1 MCSFCL
7 KPLPF
12 RGGVGVGGASTLR
25 KTREP
30 TPLRLSSKLASL
42 TAPPLKGRGEYCQT
56 KNWLIHSALS
66 AGLSSPSISTEN
78 SSVCCHWP
86 GRFLSSS
93 SNLKW
98 PRRSDERRVGK
109 KGVGTGR
116 SRWSPLNKK
125 KKIKDTEKEN

>member
-56 KNWLIHSALS
+56 KNWLIHSAIG
-66 AGLSSPSISTEN
+66 AGFSSPSNSTEN
-78 SSVCCHWP
+78 SEGGCLWHW
-86 GRFLSSS
+86 RFSSS
-93 SNLKW
+93 STHLQW
-98 PRRSDERRVGK
+98 QRHRLPEWTGDGK
-109 KGVGTGR
+109 RTA
-116 SRWSPLNKK
+116 SRHG
-125 KKIKDTEKEN
+125 

>member
-56 KNWLIHSALS
+56 KNWLIHSAIS
-66 AGLSSPSISTEN
+66 AGLRSEEHTSELQSLMRISYAVFCLKKKNTNTLITGTIRQRTRLNKVHTEN
-78 SSVCCHWP
+78 TI
-86 GRFLSSS
+86 R
-93 SNLKW
+93 N
-98 PRRSDERRVGK
+98 
-109 KGVGTGR
+109 T
-116 SRWSPLNKK
+116 
-125 KKIKDTEKEN
+125 

>member
-56 KNWLIHSALS
+56 KNWLIHSAIS
-66 AGLSSPSISTEN
+66 AGSSSPSIPTEN

-86 GRFLSSS
+86 ARFSSNS
-93 SNLKW
+93 SNLNS
-98 PRRSDERRVGK
+98 PSTRLPGRQ
-109 KGVGTGR
+109 GTQNTTMVPPELPPHMP
-116 SRWSPLNKK
+116 SPAP
-125 KKIKDTEKEN
+125 